1 MDADVAGWGVRAAG
15 RIGGTGFGCPAGLD
29 HAVLEGQRGLCAVN
43 RDWCQ
48 LDVPVGW
55 GRVLQLLIQDFLLLQ
70 SVKHLRN
77 IHITALVMS

>member
-1 MDADVAGWGVRAAG
+1 MDADVAGWGVGAAG
-15 RIGGTGFGCPAGLD
+15 KIGGTGFGCPAGLD

-43 RDWCQ
+43 RNWCQ
-48 LDVPVGW
+48 MDVPAGR

-77 IHITALVMS
+77 RNITAQVMS